1 MGLWREARDFEI
13 IFVCV
18 HKNERNK
25 TTITGHR
32 KESRKSECQNVTNR
46 QSQKGGFRQCP
57 I

>member
-32 KESRKSECQNVTNR
+32 KDNRKSECQNVTNR
-46 QSQKGGFRQCP
+46 
-57 I
+57 